1 MPLRS
6 DWTGERCPIARSL
19 EVLGDPWVML
29 VLRQAFSG
37 VRRFEQFRDQL
48 GVAENVLSKR
58 LSTMVDAGLLRRV
71 PYQDQRRTR
80 HEYVLTEAGARHLP
94 DHHRARAM
102 GRAAS
107 ATRGS
112 RDTDG
117 HRPPQLRTPVHHCGL
132 LQSLW
137 PASDRRGHVMAKV
150 LARPARPQV
159 DRCRRLNQG
168 KTTLRGRL
176 ASLHSG

>member
-6 DWTGERCPIARSL
+6 DWTGEKCPIARSL

-71 PYQDQRRTR
+71 PYRDRRRIR
-80 HEYVLTEAGARHLP
+80 HEYVLTEAGA
-94 DHHRARAM
+94 
-102 GRAAS
+102 
-107 ATRGS
+107 
-112 RDTDG
+112 DTFPIVTALAQWG
-117 HRPPQLRTPVHHCGL
+117 ERHRPHADPGIRMDIVHRSCGHPSTTADFCSHCGQRL
-132 LQSLW
+132 TAEATSW
-137 PASDRRGHVMAKV
+137 RKSWRD
-150 LARPARPQV
+150 PQ
-159 DRCRRLNQG
+159 DLKLTG
-168 KTTLRGRL
+168 
-176 ASLHSG
+176 AAA

>member
-6 DWTGERCPIARSL
+6 DWTGEKCPIARSL

-71 PYQDQRRTR
+71 PYRDRRRIR
-80 HEYVLTEAGARHLP
+80 HEYVLTEAGADTFPIVTALAQWGERHRP
-94 DHHRARAM
+94 HADP
-102 GRAAS
+102 
-107 ATRGS
+107 
-112 RDTDG
+112 DTDG

-132 LQSLW
+132 LQSLCQRLTAEATSW
-137 PASDRRGHVMAKV
+137 RKSWRD
-150 LARPARPQV
+150 PQ
-159 DRCRRLNQG
+159 DLKLTG
-168 KTTLRGRL
+168 
-176 ASLHSG
+176 AAA